1 VQNTGI
7 RVESRRIHKNGGA
20 VAFVMQGQFGESQVE
35 TDGRADFAN
44 DGVEGRED
52 LVARFGRVA
61 FLHRWAVG
69 LVHVEQVS
77 FDVPLGDLAV
87 LIDPEEAVFEFLRVW
102 VVAGLVD
109 PDGDGEGVLFGGF
122 LEAENQ
128 G

>member
-1 VQNTGI
+1 
-7 RVESRRIHKNGGA
+7 
-20 VAFVMQGQFGESQVE
+20 MQGQFGESQVE

-52 LVARFGRVA
+52 FVAGFGRVA
-61 FLHRWAVG
+61 FFHRWAVG

-87 LIDPEEAVFEFLRVW
+87 LIDPEEAVLEFFRVR